1 MKVVKSTVNSSPST
15 VSFSSSSPLLRGVRR
30 NAQQYFNVTK
40 GILHLPGK
48 TDDTVRPFKNET
60 TILRLRSY
68 FFLML
73 S

>member
-1 MKVVKSTVNSSPST
+1 M
-15 VSFSSSSPLLRGVRR
+15 RR
-30 NAQQYFNVTK
+30 LMLFV
-40 GILHLPGK
+40 
-48 TDDTVRPFKNET
+48 DTVRPFKNET